1 MKNFENIYILKGSLS
16 EQQAIKEIEN
26 IKQYFKDVKVSNNNG
41 NINGQVEYL
50 GLKRLAYAIKGET
63 SGYFYMTHFKG
74 TDNKVLE
81 IERQLRLNE
90 NVIKF
95 ITIRI

>member
-26 IKQYFKDVKVSNNNG
+26 IKQYFENVEIFEKQNDENG
-41 NINGQVEYL
+41 CL
-50 GLKRLAYAIKGET
+50 GLKPLAYTIKGEQT
-63 SGYFYMTHFKG
+63 GYYNVTYFTG
-74 TDNKVLE
+74 TDREVAE
-81 IERQLRLNE
+81 IEKQLRLNE

>member
-26 IKQYFKDVKVSNNNG
+26 IKQYFENVEMFEKQNDENG
-41 NINGQVEYL
+41 YL
-50 GLKRLAYAIKGET
+50 GLKRLAYTIKGEQT
-63 SGYFYMTHFKG
+63 GYYNVTYFTG
-74 TDNKVLE
+74 TDREVAE
-81 IERQLRLNE
+81 IEKQLGLNE

>member
-26 IKQYFKDVKVSNNNG
+26 IKQYFENVEMSEKQNDENG
-41 NINGQVEYL
+41 YL
-50 GLKRLAYAIKGET
+50 GLKRLAYTIKGEQT
-63 SGYFYMTHFKG
+63 GYYNVTYFTG
-74 TDNKVLE
+74 TDREVAE
-81 IERQLRLNE
+81 IEKQLRLNE

>member
-26 IKQYFKDVKVSNNNG
+26 IKQYFENVEIFEKQNDENG
-41 NINGQVEYL
+41 YL
-50 GLKRLAYAIKGET
+50 GLKRLAYTIRGEKT
-63 SGYFYMTHFKG
+63 GYYYITHFEG
-74 TDNKVLE
+74 TENKVAD